1 MKLLLDTHTFL
12 WFIAGNPAI
21 SARALQLIQEPANQ
35 RFLSTASLW
44 EMAIK
49 ASLGKLE
56 IATSFEELVA
66 SQVEANAIQLLE
78 IAPRH
83 LEVLRRLPFL
93 HRDPFDRLIIAQSLS
108 DQMPVLGRDDV
119 FEDYGVERIWKG

>member
-12 WFIAGNPAI
+12 WFIAGDSAI
-21 SARALQLIQEPANQ
+21 SSRALQLIQEPTNE
-35 RFLSTASLW
+35 RFLSVASLW

-56 IATSFEELVA
+56 IASSFQELVA

-83 LEVLRRLPFL
+83 LEV
-93 HRDPFDRLIIAQSLS
+93 
-108 DQMPVLGRDDV
+108 V
-119 FEDYGVERIWKG
+119 FPSYTGIRSTA